1 MNRRIIFFFFTGLL
15 FLVSCT
21 DNKSAQAKLIN
32 EQGLKYHQEGEDS
45 LAQQLFVRAAN
56 MKGVSNEDKASY
68 YRNAAISTLEI
79 PDSARYF
86 FSKAKSL
93 NKPNA
98 YEYLVN
104 NAYIHLIDKKVDAAI
119 TDLKKAYQMNKEGLA
134 VNNMLGLIYLGE
146 YGKDYFEPF
155 KAIKFNFQ
163 SFELYKDDQSKF
175 VLAKNYYYIGR
186 YNKALTLFEQLY
198 ASYPNDTDYLITLIM
213 MHQENRNTIEAEK
226 LMETLKDD
234 NPERY
239 QQFLQENSIIPGKH
253 TLVWFKQDAQQ

>member
-1 MNRRIIFFFFTGLL
+1 MNKWIKIFFFAGLL

-45 LAQQLFVRAAN
+45 LARQLFIQAAN

-68 YRNAAISTLEI
+68 YRNAAISTLEL
-79 PDSARYF
+79 PDSAKFF

-93 NKPNA
+93 NKPNS

-104 NAYIHLIDKKVDAAI
+104 NAYIHLINKKVDAAI
-119 TDLKKAYQMNKEGLA
+119 ADLKKAYQLNKEGLA

-186 YNKALTLFEQLY
+186 YNKSLTLFQQLY
-198 ASYPNDTDYLITLIM
+198 ASYPNDYDYLITIIM
-213 MHQENRNTIEAEK
+213 MHQENLNTIAANK
-226 LMETLKDD
+226 LMETLKDE

-239 QQFLQENSIIPGKH
+239 QQFLEENSITPGQH
-253 TLVWFKQDAQQ
+253 TLIWYKQNDQ